1 MKIIC
6 VGRNYAKH
14 IEELNND
21 VPGEPVIFMKPDSA
35 RLTGG
40 RPFFHPDYSNDIH
53 YEAEIVLKIG
63 KNGRHVAERFALE
76 YISEVTVGIDLTAR
90 DLQSKLKEKGLPWEL
105 AKGFDGSAVLGNF
118 VKVDRI
124 ENLNDLNFSL
134 SKNGENVQLGNTKL
148 MLFPIAKLISH
159 VSQYFFLKQGDLIF
173 TGTPAGVGPISI
185 GDEYH
190 GFIEQEQLLRLRIL

>member
-14 IEELNND
+14 IEELNNE
-21 VPGEPVIFMKPDSA
+21 VPGEPVVFMKPDSA

-40 RPFFHPDYSNDIH
+40 RPFFHPDYSNDVH
-53 YEAEIVLKIG
+53 YEAEVVLKIG

-76 YISEVTVGIDLTAR
+76 YVSEVTVGIDLTAR
-90 DLQSKLKEKGLPWEL
+90 DVQSKLKEKGLPWEL
-105 AKGFDGSAVLGNF
+105 AKAFDGSAVLGTF
-118 VKVDRI
+118 VKIDQI
-124 ENLNDLNFSL
+124 EDINDLNFSL
-134 SKNGENVQLGNTKL
+134 TKNGEYVQQGNTKM
-148 MLFPIAKLISH
+148 MLFPIAKLISY

-173 TGTPAGVGPISI
+173 TGTPAGVGPVTI
-185 GDEYH
+185 GDKFH